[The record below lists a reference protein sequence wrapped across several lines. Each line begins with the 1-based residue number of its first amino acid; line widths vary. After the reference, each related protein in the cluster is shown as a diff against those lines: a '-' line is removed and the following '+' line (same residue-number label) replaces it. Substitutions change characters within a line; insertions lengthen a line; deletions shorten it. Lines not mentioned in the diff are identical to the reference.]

1 MRSPQLHRVH
11 RPAMLRPKE
20 TTIERMCMVLT
31 HVGNGRYECDV
42 LYEDEIPNYMPG
54 DVVHSVE
61 GATLDIAIN
70 KAVTAAREAR
80 EYEGT

>member
-1 MRSPQLHRVH
+1 MRLPSMHRVN
-11 RPAMLRPKE
+11 RAAMQKPKE
-20 TTIERMCMVLT
+20 TTIERLCMVLT

-42 LYEDEIPNYMPG
+42 LHEDEIPNYMPG

-70 KAVTAAREAR
+70 KAVAAAREAR
-80 EYEGT
+80 EYE